1 MESGRDSI
9 QDSTTAPTMRM
20 SRLTTA
26 ITSHAG
32 NCPASPRVT

>member
-1 MESGRDSI
+1 MSGRDSI

-26 ITSHAG
+26 ITSQAG
-32 NCPASPRVT
+32 SWPASPSVT